1 MAAGGGGNIGI
12 NVTKVV
18 YIIEGREGSKARA
31 ELRRVVGRILSVT
44 KVPSC
49 ITRETEADAARIAA
63 SGLKPKLPFVSLA
76 LDLEQLSP
84 RVREVATHVPQVRP

>member
-1 MAAGGGGNIGI
+1 MAAGSGGNIGI
-12 NVTKVV
+12 NV
-18 YIIEGREGSKARA
+18 IIEGREGSKARA

-49 ITRETEADAARIAA
+49 IIRETEADAARIAA

>member
-18 YIIEGREGSKARA
+18 YIEGREGSKARA

-44 KVPSC
+44 NVPSC
-49 ITRETEADAARIAA
+49 IIRETEADAARIAA